1 MSIVPASFTRK
12 LARQMLVVKKNS
24 PHIFFGLGVV
34 GTVASTVLACRAT
47 LKLDKEL
54 DEIKGNLEDLK
65 ELRENVGEVDQVTH
79 EGKVYTPEQYNNDA
93 IYVYTKSAM
102 TVTKLYAPA
111 VIIGAASI
119 ACLTGSHVQ
128 MTRRNSALMAAYAA
142 VQNAYEN
149 YRNRVREQLG
159 VDRELDLYHGAKNEV
174 MVNELGDEV
183 KVKVVKPGEWS
194 PYARFFDENSKNFQK
209 HNEYNQMFLNAQ
221 EKWANKKLVF
231 QGHLF
236 LNEVYDML
244 GFERTKEGSVIG
256 WLYNGEHDNYVKF
269 GHFAAHNERFV
280 NGLERV
286 ALLDFNVD
294 GIIYDKI

>member
-1 MSIVPASFTRK
+1 MSIVPASVTRK
-12 LARQMLVVKKNS
+12 LARQMLVARKNS

-65 ELRENVGEVDQVTH
+65 ELRESVDQKTAV

-102 TVTKLYAPA
+102 TVATLYAPA
-111 VIIGAASI
+111 AIVGIASI

-128 MTRRNSALMAAYAA
+128 LTRRNSALMAAYAA
-142 VQNAYEN
+142 VQTAYEN
-149 YRNRVREQLG
+149 YRNRVREQIG
-159 VDRELDLYHGAKNEV
+159 VERELDLYHGAKNEV
-174 MVNELGDEV
+174 LVNELGDKVE
-183 KVKVVKPGEWS
+183 VKVVKPGDWS
-194 PYARFFDENSKNFQK
+194 PYARFFDENSKEFQK
-209 HNEYNQMFLNAQ
+209 HNEYNQMFLAAQ
-221 EKWANKKLVF
+221 EKMANRKLIF

-256 WLYNGEHDNYVKF
+256 WLYNGEHDNYVTF
-269 GHFAAHNERFV
+269 GTYSAHNEKFV